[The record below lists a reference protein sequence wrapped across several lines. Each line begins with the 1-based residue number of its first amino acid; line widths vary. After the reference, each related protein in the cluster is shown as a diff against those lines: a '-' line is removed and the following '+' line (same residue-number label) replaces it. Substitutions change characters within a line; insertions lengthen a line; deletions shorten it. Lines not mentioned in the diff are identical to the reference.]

1 MFLALSEVLINLVK
15 FIVLSQV
22 KLVSSEANIH
32 VSFISN
38 IKVRLSS
45 ASIIMSSYISLIII
59 SIRLCSTE
67 LEGVFALIITNSC
80 STYRQG
86 INEFWVCKVMCWVE
100 LKKLHLVSISCQ
112 FFIKIHFRIWYLCEI
127 HSSDWAIVNG
137 RLIWVIADSI
147 FRASLIWACN
157 CSFWT
162 LLAWARRSL
171 NI

>member
-86 INEFWVCKVMCWVE
+86 INEF
-100 LKKLHLVSISCQ
+100 
-112 FFIKIHFRIWYLCEI
+112 
-127 HSSDWAIVNG
+127 
-137 RLIWVIADSI
+137 
-147 FRASLIWACN
+147 
-157 CSFWT
+157 
-162 LLAWARRSL
+162 
-171 NI
+171 